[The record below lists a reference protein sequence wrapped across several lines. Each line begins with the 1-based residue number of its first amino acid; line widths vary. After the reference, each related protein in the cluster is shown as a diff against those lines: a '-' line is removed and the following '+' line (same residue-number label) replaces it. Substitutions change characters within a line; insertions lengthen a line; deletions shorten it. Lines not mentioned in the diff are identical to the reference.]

1 MSVLN
6 DLGQPVGAP
15 LRAEFPRP
23 LPPHSALNGRYCRLV
38 PLDAATQAA
47 GLHAAYSS
55 APDDRGW
62 TYLPHG
68 PFATLGAYSDWLKT
82 AETSRD
88 PLFYTVLSPDDRPL
102 GTASYLRITPDAGVI
117 EVGFINFSHLMQ
129 GTRTSTEAMFLMMA
143 HVFDDLGYRR
153 YEWKCDDLNAP
164 SRRAA
169 ERLGFSYEGT
179 FRQATHYKG
188 RNRDTAWY
196 AMLDGDWP
204 AAKGEFQRWLDPANF
219 AADGQQMTPL
229 KIPRERV

>member
-1 MSVLN
+1 M
-6 DLGQPVGAP
+6 
-15 LRAEFPRP
+15 
-23 LPPHSALNGRYCRLV
+23 
-38 PLDAATQAA
+38 
-47 GLHAAYSS
+47 
-55 APDDRGW
+55 
-62 TYLPHG
+62 
-68 PFATLGAYSDWLKT
+68 
-82 AETSRD
+82 
-88 PLFYTVLSPDDRPL
+88 
-102 GTASYLRITPDAGVI
+102 I

-129 GTRTSTEAMFLMMA
+129 GTRASTEAMFLMMA

-169 ERLGFSYEGT
+169 QRLGFSYEGT

-204 AAKGEFQRWLDPANF
+204 AAKAEFQRWLDPENF

-229 KIPRERV
+229 RIPRERL